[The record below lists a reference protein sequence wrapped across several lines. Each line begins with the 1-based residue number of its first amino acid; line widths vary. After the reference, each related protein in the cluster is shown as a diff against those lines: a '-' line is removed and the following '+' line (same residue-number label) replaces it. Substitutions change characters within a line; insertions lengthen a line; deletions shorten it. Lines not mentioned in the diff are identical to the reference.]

1 MTNSL
6 KKSDDA
12 DLLRQKAEQLYK
24 NKQSAKTEDHTPGAE
39 SSRSEADTIRLLYE
53 LEVHQIELEMQN
65 DELQLAKEKAETNA
79 EKYSN
84 LYDFA
89 PFGYFTLDWN
99 CSICELNF
107 NAANM
112 LGKDRSQLINS
123 NFKLFITPDNR
134 IDFTSFLDK
143 VFKTKKIQN
152 CELRFTINKNPGI
165 FIHIGGIFSVTE
177 QKYFLTVVD
186 ITARKQTEKVLIENL
201 RLGAIGEMAS
211 SIAHD
216 FNNSLQAMMGNLELV
231 ISENDFSDS
240 TLERLNNIGSII
252 TDVAGRVTALQ
263 HFGDTDH
270 EDKKTELIDLNTL
283 IIESLKQ
290 SRPLWK
296 DGMEK
301 EGLKLSV
308 ITDFKDIPEINCNR
322 GELKLALY
330 NLIKNSVEAMPE
342 GGDITIKTGIKAK
355 GVYVTFT
362 DSGKGMD
369 EETKLKIFQPFYS
382 TKGFE
387 LGRGLGMSG
396 VYSTVKKH
404 DGDIVVKSSK
414 LGKGTTIEMAF
425 PVGQQD
431 EIKNISINNEPED
444 KASLTILWV
453 DDDIDIRKSSSKL
466 LKLMGH
472 KCVTANSGKNALQY
486 LSKNHCDI
494 VFTDIGMPEMTG
506 WELADAIRNE
516 LGNKIKI
523 VVVSGWDIEE
533 KVKNKHDVNLTLQK
547 PFAMEQLKKLLIA
560 L

>member
-1 MTNSL
+1 
-6 KKSDDA
+6 
-12 DLLRQKAEQLYK
+12 
-24 NKQSAKTEDHTPGAE
+24 
-39 SSRSEADTIRLLYE
+39 
-53 LEVHQIELEMQN
+53 
-65 DELQLAKEKAETNA
+65 
-79 EKYSN
+79 
-84 LYDFA
+84 
-89 PFGYFTLDWN
+89 
-99 CSICELNF
+99 
-107 NAANM
+107 
-112 LGKDRSQLINS
+112 
-123 NFKLFITPDNR
+123 
-134 IDFTSFLDK
+134 
-143 VFKTKKIQN
+143 
-152 CELRFTINKNPGI
+152 
-165 FIHIGGIFSVTE
+165 
-177 QKYFLTVVD
+177 
-186 ITARKQTEKVLIENL
+186 
-201 RLGAIGEMAS
+201 
-211 SIAHD
+211 
-216 FNNSLQAMMGNLELV
+216 
-231 ISENDFSDS
+231 
-240 TLERLNNIGSII
+240 
-252 TDVAGRVTALQ
+252 
-263 HFGDTDH
+263 
-270 EDKKTELIDLNTL
+270 
-283 IIESLKQ
+283 
-290 SRPLWK
+290 
-296 DGMEK
+296 
-301 EGLKLSV
+301 
-308 ITDFKDIPEINCNR
+308 
-322 GELKLALY
+322 
-330 NLIKNSVEAMPE
+330 
-342 GGDITIKTGIKAK
+342 
-355 GVYVTFT
+355 
-362 DSGKGMD
+362 MD

-472 KCVTANSGKNALQY
+472 KCVTANSGNNALEY